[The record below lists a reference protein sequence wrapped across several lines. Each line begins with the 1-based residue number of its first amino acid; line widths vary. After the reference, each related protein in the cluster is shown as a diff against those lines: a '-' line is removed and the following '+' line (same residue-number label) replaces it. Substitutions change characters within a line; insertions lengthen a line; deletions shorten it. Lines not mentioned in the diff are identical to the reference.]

1 MQGFRHS
8 LITLLVAALTLA
20 AFGSAGLQHWARD
33 LPEGQGYDAI
43 RIGAYAWHLT
53 MDRFGL
59 PGMQSKLREA
69 AQITRDWRG

>member
-1 MQGFRHS
+1 MRDFRRS

-20 AFGSAGLQHWARD
+20 AFGSAGLQLWARD
-33 LPEGQGYDAI
+33 LPEGRVYDAI

-59 PGMQSKLREA
+59 PGVQASFRDAVQSV
-69 AQITRDWRG
+69 RDWRS